1 MNQFNKQFKAHLGFE
16 SLSLVQEK
24 VLKHANERDD
34 LIITSATGTGKT
46 HAFLFAIMERLDLS
60 LMQTQAI
67 ILAPTRELAMQ
78 IMDFA
83 KVMQNIDERLT
94 LALAIGGMDN
104 SRLQVE
110 IERQP
115 QIVIATPGKFMDI
128 LTWNSL
134 RLDFVQICVIDEM
147 DMMFDYGF
155 IEDVDIIA
163 SHLQNETNIYLFSAT
178 LPKGLQNFV
187 RKYLRSAQTIDV
199 PTDKNMKPRIQHYLI
214 NTRHREPNKQ
224 LLDVITTIN
233 PLLCLVFANTIEEV
247 ESAADYLKSYGLA
260 CVSFHGDLESRRRKQ
275 ILREIENSKVQYVI
289 ASDLAARGIDLP
301 EISHVINLG
310 LPSHDLDFYMH
321 RAGRTGRSGR
331 EGFAISL
338 VSNSDEQAIR
348 KLMDRGIEFEFK
360 QVAKEGLV
368 DARSFVKAETRQFKQ
383 DYDPE
388 IAQIVARKKK
398 TVKPGYKKKQQQ
410 EIDRLNKRRRRLA
423 YREMQRAN
431 KKKR

>member
-1 MNQFNKQFKAHLGFE
+1 MNSFNQKFKKQMGFE

-24 VLKHANERDD
+24 VLAHANDRDD

-46 HAFLFAIMERLDLS
+46 HAFLFAIMERLDIQ

-83 KVMQNIDERLT
+83 KAMQTIDHNLT

-104 SRLQVE
+104 TRLEKE
-110 IERQP
+110 IEKQP
-115 QIVIATPGKFMDI
+115 HIIIATPGKFMDV
-128 LTWNSL
+128 LTWNRL
-134 RLDFVQICVIDEM
+134 RLDFVEICIIDEM

-155 IEDVDIIA
+155 IEDIDHIA

-187 RKYLRSAQTIDV
+187 RKYLRSAQVIDV
-199 PTDKNMKPRIQHYLI
+199 PTDERLKPRINHYLI

-224 LLDVITTIN
+224 LLELITTIN
-233 PLLCLVFANTIEEV
+233 PLLCVVFANTIEEV
-247 ESAADYLKSYGLA
+247 ESAADFLKSYGLA

-275 ILREIENSKVQYVI
+275 ILREIENQQVQYVV

-331 EGFAISL
+331 EGYAMSL
-338 VSNSDEQAIR
+338 VSKSDEVAIK
-348 KLMDRGIEFEFK
+348 KLMERGIEFEFK
-360 QVAKEGLV
+360 QISKDGLV
-368 DARSFVKAETRQFKQ
+368 DARSFVSIDKPQFKQ
-383 DYDPE
+383 SYDPE

-398 TVKPGYKKKQQQ
+398 KVKPGYKKKQQQ
-410 EIDRLNKRRRRLA
+410 EIDRLNKRRRRLE